1 MKAKYI
7 NPTIRVREINI
18 EEIMQGLSTSETPAD
33 GSEVLSKSLNDFE
46 EEDNSP
52 KNGSFDVWED

>member
-1 MKAKYI
+1 MKFEYI
-7 NPTIRVREINI
+7 NPTIRVREIQLAQMI
-18 EEIMQGLSTSETPAD
+18 ALSKYDDPATGD
-33 GSEVLSKSLNDFE
+33 DALSKSLNDFE